1 MNNTSL
7 ETIALLLFFTV
18 LFVYF
23 GICTVD
29 VIENIT
35 NFIALGALP
44 MTTNLS
50 SLIPSS
56 ADRPDFNKFPFEH
69 DFVLDGRP
77 QSFARNL
84 DGSAIIA
91 VGAEVITQ
99 YGVGYVERRH
109 VDGSY
114 IVRITEFDESVE
126 VPQYADPT
134 VVNKFGVVSHYISAR
149 EMVSALSGLY
159 NNRCMQRAMFFEN
172 RMKDRASADE
182 NLDLVI
188 DADCYEVSIRGGD
201 YCGAT
206 EFIFAPATNPL
217 RSKKS
222 SAETAAYRARV
233 QAMADALLNDTEDD
247 EVVPD
252 GIADELAECFGE

>member
-7 ETIALLLFFTV
+7 ETICILLIFSILFI
-18 LFVYF
+18 YF
-23 GICTVD
+23 GICAVD
-29 VIENIT
+29 TIENLSSL
-35 NFIALGALP
+35 IAFGALP
-44 MTTNLS
+44 MTNLS
-50 SLIPSS
+50 NLIPSS
-56 ADRPDFNKFPFEH
+56 ADRPNFNKFPFEH

-91 VGAEVITQ
+91 VGAEVITS

-114 IVRITEFDESVE
+114 IVRITEFDEGVE
-126 VPQYADPT
+126 IPQYADP
-134 VVNKFGVVSHYISAR
+134 VEVQEFGVVSHYISAR
-149 EMVSALSGLY
+149 EMVSNLSGLY
-159 NNRCMQRAMFFEN
+159 NNRCMQRAMFFET

-182 NLDLVI
+182 NMDMLI
-188 DADCYEVSIRGGD
+188 DADSYEVSIRGGD

-233 QAMADALLNDTEDD
+233 QAMADALLNDTDDD